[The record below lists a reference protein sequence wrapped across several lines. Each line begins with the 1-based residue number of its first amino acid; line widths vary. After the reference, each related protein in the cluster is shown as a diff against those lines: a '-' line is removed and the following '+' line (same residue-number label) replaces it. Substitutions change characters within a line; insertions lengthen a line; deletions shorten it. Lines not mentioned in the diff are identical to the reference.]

1 MFNNRIN
8 NLKENNMQGNKKLK
22 GDLLNKINF

>member
-1 MFNNRIN
+1 MFNNGIN
-8 NLKENNMQGNKKLK
+8 NLKENNMQRNKKLK

>member
-8 NLKENNMQGNKKLK
+8 NLKENNMQRNKKLK

>member
-8 NLKENNMQGNKKLK
+8 NLKENNMQRNKKLK
-22 GDLLNKINF
+22 EDLLNKINF